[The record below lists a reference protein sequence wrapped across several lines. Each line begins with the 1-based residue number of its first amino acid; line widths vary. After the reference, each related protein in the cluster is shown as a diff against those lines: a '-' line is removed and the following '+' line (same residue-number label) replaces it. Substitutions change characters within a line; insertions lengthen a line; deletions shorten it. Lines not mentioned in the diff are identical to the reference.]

1 MKLLLYDHKHYLNST
16 FIIIIQVYVLVNDTI
31 LKIILLLLNLANTII
46 EQILSLIPIDSVLRS
61 KISVSAFAVTT
72 GLYIVCSFIII
83 FAVIYYRKEFS
94 RTKTKLDIIVALLTH
109 VLSLIAGTA
118 FLIGDDITPLI
129 RNLSEQLKCDE
140 QCLET
145 VEDVGTVLLIIAI
158 LLFRLTPSFTTK
170 IQLLGDEVS
179 AEKLRKQSLSSWS
192 NIAFS
197 FSIIVELDAWFSTV
211 ANLPLQ
217 SEFFCPMHELALT
230 WILYSASLIIF
241 AILLAVIL
249 SPSISYALKTNKKKL
264 TSVALP
270 SVVIILMW
278 SFSALLLVGENT
290 QPLGC
295 LFQCDITTDNSTN
308 TSCKPEAYHGT
319 RVAIL
324 ALCMFYFGGV
334 FLVLVDYWLHKPKR
348 DPTERETQCNQNHN
362 QNPLQEENEVEL
374 SALRNFEEKS
384 SSTDL
389 TNEYIS
395 TNNEEA
401 TNNTEQVENVKLT
414 IERNT
419 NEASNTGQIQRTDSS
434 VINNNEEEVDN
445 IGLIPEAESNNN
457 EEDTRQIQETDSS
470 IINNNEEEVDN
481 IGLIPEAES
490 NNNEEDTRQIQ
501 ETDSSIIN
509 NNEEEV
515 DNIGLIPEAES
526 NNNEED
532 TRQIQET
539 DSSIIN
545 NNEEEVD
552 NIGLIPEAESN
563 NNEEGN

>member
-1 MKLLLYDHKHYLNST
+1 M
-16 FIIIIQVYVLVNDTI
+16 YVLVNDTI

-46 EQILSLIPIDSVLRS
+46 EQVLSLIPIDSVLRS

-83 FAVIYYRKEFS
+83 LAVIYYRREFS
-94 RTKTKLDIIVALLTH
+94 RTKTKLDITVALLTH
-109 VLSLIAGTA
+109 VISLIAGAA

-129 RNLSEQLKCDE
+129 RNLDEQLKCDE

-145 VEDVGTVLLIIAI
+145 VEDAGTVLLIIAI

-170 IQLLGDEVS
+170 IQLLGNELS

-217 SEFFCPMHELALT
+217 SDFFCPMHELAIT
-230 WILYSASLIIF
+230 WLLYSASLIIF
-241 AILLAVIL
+241 ALLLAVIL

-270 SVVIILMW
+270 SVVIIMMW
-278 SFSALLLVGENT
+278 SFTALLLVGENT

-295 LFQCDITTDNSTN
+295 LFQCDISTDNSTS

-319 RVAIL
+319 RIAIL
-324 ALCMFYFGGV
+324 GLCMFYFGGV
-334 FLVLVDYWLHKPKR
+334 FIVLVDYWLRKSKLNQ
-348 DPTERETQCNQNHN
+348 TEHETQCNQNLN

-374 SALRNFEEKS
+374 ITSRNYFEEKS

-401 TNNTEQVENVKLT
+401 ANNTEQIENVELI
-414 IERNT
+414 IERST
-419 NEASNTGQIQRTDSS
+419 NEASNTEQIQRTDSS
-434 VINNNEEEVDN
+434 VVNNNEEEVDN
-445 IGLIPEAESNNN
+445 IGLIPEVESSNN
-457 EEDTRQIQETDSS
+457 EEGTGQIQQTDSS
-470 IINNNEEEVDN
+470 SINNNEEEVDN
-481 IGLIPEAES
+481 IGVIPEAES
-490 NNNEEDTRQIQ
+490 
-501 ETDSSIIN
+501 
-509 NNEEEV
+509 
-515 DNIGLIPEAES
+515 S
-526 NNNEED
+526 N
-532 TRQIQET
+532 
-539 DSSIIN
+539 S
-545 NNEEEVD
+545 
-552 NIGLIPEAESN
+552 
-563 NNEEGN
+563 EEGN